1 MSIVRIRGTD
11 GNFKGIPS
19 FKGDTGAQGVSVTG
33 SSIDASGHLILT
45 LSDGSTVD
53 AGALPSAV
61 SSVNGK
67 TGTVTLDAADVGA
80 PSDTDFAAASKAI
93 GYGSLLSKNASLM
106 FGTSGTDIDIGITSA
121 QPVYIC
127 IAADSGLDAG
137 STITATPY
145 WGGTAMQSQYAAT
158 GMQLG
163 RWYKIGHPMLGS
175 SVTLPKINLKTDTG
189 NMMSATSVI
198 NIKYVSGSST
208 VNDIDTISGV
218 LSCDAIA
225 HETLSGLST
234 TKTAVLFNS
243 SVSSKYEAYVCI
255 TPQSALPSGST
266 ITVTPV
272 YGAVE
277 YSDGA
282 VSGVKANE
290 WVKLNRPQ
298 STVGSNLMTMVGLT
312 LSSGSYTGSVNV
324 AIRYISTTTT

>member
-1 MSIVRIRGTD
+1 MSIARIRGTD

-19 FKGDTGAQGVSVTG
+19 LKGDTGAQGVSVTG

-53 AGALPSAV
+53 AGALPSA
-61 SSVNGK
+61 
-67 TGTVTLDAADVGA
+67 
-80 PSDTDFAAASKAI
+80 
-93 GYGSLLSKNASLM
+93 
-106 FGTSGTDIDIGITSA
+106 
-121 QPVYIC
+121 
-127 IAADSGLDAG
+127 
-137 STITATPY
+137 
-145 WGGTAMQSQYAAT
+145 
-158 GMQLG
+158 
-163 RWYKIGHPMLGS
+163 
-175 SVTLPKINLKTDTG
+175 
-189 NMMSATSVI
+189 
-198 NIKYVSGSST
+198 

-266 ITVTPV
+266 ITVTPA
-272 YGAVE
+272 YGAIE

-298 STVGSNLMTMVGLT
+298 STVGSNLTAMVGLT